1 MRSTAQPPHIT
12 TPSVTLTRRSFI
24 KLGSTA
30 AGATLAG
37 CAAPADRSARP
48 GATTSKPASLSGE
61 AAFNYILGTQ
71 SIGATY
77 QFTDQTLMVETA
89 QAVLDLGSNVLKIT
103 MGRDYRRMVLKPS
116 RTAYPETMQYVLN
129 QGSDARAALRIKFP
143 GASIAPPPED
153 PAIQS
158 LADLAR
164 LEPSY
169 RKVFAMPFAYYV
181 VWTYS
186 FTPRWWDK
194 GFPAEEQE
202 KEYREFYA
210 LTAHLLKTY
219 SGTGKTFFLGHWEG
233 DWHLRPDLNTKTDE
247 GVTPESLQGMTDWL
261 NARQRAVD
269 DAKRRTPHRKV
280 QVYHYIEVNHVS
292 AIAMAGRPCLTNS
305 VLPNT
310 SVDYVSYSTYDSLDD
325 ILNKIPK
332 ALDYIETKLP
342 AKPGLAGKRV
352 FIGEYGFAAR
362 TYPEPDRDRRSRQVM
377 RVGLEWGCPFVLSW
391 AMYNNEYSNGVE
403 NGYWLIDNQG
413 AKQPEWHTL
422 ADYYRDA
429 RRYVADCQ
437 HQTGHLPP
445 DADFRRFA
453 LGWLSR
459 SAP

>member
-1 MRSTAQPPHIT
+1 
-12 TPSVTLTRRSFI
+12 
-24 KLGSTA
+24 
-30 AGATLAG
+30 
-37 CAAPADRSARP
+37 
-48 GATTSKPASLSGE
+48 LSG
-61 AAFNYILGTQ
+61 ADAFNYILGTQ

-89 QAVLDLGSNVLKIT
+89 QAILDLGSNVLKIT
-103 MGRDYRRMVLKPS
+103 MGRDYRRMVLKQS
-116 RTAYPETMQYVLN
+116 KTAYPETMQYVLN

-143 GASIAPPPED
+143 GASIEPPPED
-153 PAIQS
+153 PAIRS

-186 FTPRWWDK
+186 FTPRWWNK

-233 DWHLRPDLNTKTDE
+233 DWHLRPDLNTKTDD
-247 GVTPESLQGMTDWL
+247 GVTPESLQGMIDWL

-269 DAKRRTPHRKV
+269 DAKRRTPHRGV
-280 QVYHYIEVNHVS
+280 QVYHYTEVNHVS
-292 AIAMAGRPCLTNS
+292 AIAMAGRPSLTNR

-310 SVDYVSYSTYDSLDD
+310 NVDYVSYSTYDSSDD
-325 ILNKIPK
+325 APNKIPR
-332 ALDYIETKLP
+332 ALDYIEMKLP
-342 AKPGLAGKRV
+342 SKPGIPGKRV
-352 FIGEYGFAAR
+352 FIGEYGFAAH
-362 TYPEPDRDRRSRQVM
+362 TFPEPDRDRRSRQVM

-403 NGYWLIDNQG
+403 NGYWLIDNHG
-413 AKQPEWHTL
+413 VKQPVWHTL
-422 ADYYRDA
+422 ADYYREA

-437 HQTGHLPP
+437 RQTGQLPA
-445 DADFRRFA
+445 DTDFRRFA
-453 LGWLSR
+453 LDWLHR
-459 SAP
+459 SEPPLTPK